1 MVSCSDTD
9 QRSRKKEIP
18 PKGNCHALQNRRHCN
33 NCCGLYQLPY
43 FIIPMKTI
51 YNIAALVVLCLYTMV
66 CGCNNSSRS
75 DHTQQDSTLSNA
87 QRSLLE
93 EGWYI
98 PKTTP
103 LGELSKEYGVKNKY
117 GQQDNYFDI
126 EIGNGCDVA
135 IKIVDVATDKCIRY
149 VFVPENSSANIQMIP
164 QGKYYLKLAYG
175 KDWMEYENGDGTL
188 VGKFTSNVTY
198 DRSVDI
204 FDFGRKN
211 STNVVNY
218 LLQINVVDSQLQN
231 SFGTIEISEAEFM
244 N

>member
-1 MVSCSDTD
+1 MY
-9 QRSRKKEIP
+9 K
-18 PKGNCHALQNRRHCN
+18 
-33 NCCGLYQLPY
+33 LPY
-43 FIIPMKTI
+43 IIIPMKKI
-51 YNIAALVVLCLYTMV
+51 NNIIALFVLALSTLL
-66 CGCNNSSRS
+66 CGCNNNSRS
-75 DHTQQDSTLSNA
+75 NQTQQDSTLSNA

-93 EGWYI
+93 EGWYV
-98 PKTTP
+98 PKTIP
-103 LGELSKEYGVKNKY
+103 SGELPREYGVKNKY

-126 EIGNGCDVA
+126 EIGKGCDVA

-175 KDWMEYENGDGTL
+175 KDWMEYDNGDGTIT
-188 VGKFTSNVTY
+188 GKFTSNVTY

-204 FDFGRKN
+204 FDFGKKN
-211 STNVVNY
+211 SSNVVNY

-231 SFGTIEISEAEFM
+231 SFGTVEISEAEFM

>member
-1 MVSCSDTD
+1 M
-9 QRSRKKEIP
+9 KKI
-18 PKGNCHALQNRRHCN
+18 NNLITIFILALSN
-33 NCCGLYQLPY
+33 L
-43 FIIPMKTI
+43 
-51 YNIAALVVLCLYTMV
+51 V
-66 CGCNNSSRS
+66 CGCNSGSRS
-75 DHTQQDSTLSNA
+75 DQVRQDSILSNI
-87 QRSLLE
+87 QSTLLE

-103 LGELSKEYGVKNKY
+103 SGELPKEYGVKNKY

-126 EIGNGCDVA
+126 EIGKGCHVA
-135 IKIVDVATDKCIRY
+135 IKIVDAVTNKCIRY

-175 KDWMEYENGDGTL
+175 KDWMEYDNGDGTIT
-188 VGKFTSNVTY
+188 GKFTSNVSY

-204 FDFGRKN
+204 FDFGKKN
-211 STNVVNY
+211 SSNVVNY

-231 SFGTIEISEAEFM
+231 SFGTIEISEAEFL

>member
-1 MVSCSDTD
+1 MKKINNIIALFVLGVST
-9 QRSRKKEIP
+9 
-18 PKGNCHALQNRRHCN
+18 L
-33 NCCGLYQLPY
+33 
-43 FIIPMKTI
+43 
-51 YNIAALVVLCLYTMV
+51 V
-66 CGCNNSSRS
+66 CGCNNNSRS
-75 DHTQQDSTLSNA
+75 DQTQQDSTLSSA

-93 EGWYI
+93 EGWYV

-103 LGELSKEYGVKNKY
+103 SGELPREYGVKNKY

-135 IKIVDVATDKCIRY
+135 IKIVDAATDKCIRY

-175 KDWMEYENGDGTL
+175 KDWMEYDNGDGTIT
-188 VGKFTSNVTY
+188 GKFTSNVTY
-198 DRSVDI
+198 DRSVDV
-204 FDFGRKN
+204 FDFGKKN
-211 STNVVNY
+211 SSNVVNY
-218 LLQINVVDSQLQN
+218 LLQINIMDSQLQN

>member
-1 MVSCSDTD
+1 MKRINNLIT
-9 QRSRKKEIP
+9 IFIL
-18 PKGNCHALQNRRHCN
+18 ALSN
-33 NCCGLYQLPY
+33 L
-43 FIIPMKTI
+43 
-51 YNIAALVVLCLYTMV
+51 V
-66 CGCNNSSRS
+66 CGCSSGSRS
-75 DHTQQDSTLSNA
+75 DQVRQDSILSNI
-87 QRSLLE
+87 QSTLLE

-103 LGELSKEYGVKNKY
+103 SGELPKEYGVRNKY

-126 EIGNGCDVA
+126 EIGKGCDVA
-135 IKIVDVATDKCIRY
+135 IKIVDAATNKCIRY

-175 KDWMEYENGDGTL
+175 KDWMEYDNGDGTIT
-188 VGKFTSNVTY
+188 GKFTSNVSY

-204 FDFGRKN
+204 FDFGKKN
-211 STNVVNY
+211 SSNVVNY

-231 SFGTIEISEAEFM
+231 SFGTIEISEAEFL

>member
-1 MVSCSDTD
+1 M
-9 QRSRKKEIP
+9 KKNNNII
-18 PKGNCHALQNRRHCN
+18 ALFV
-33 NCCGLYQLPY
+33 L
-43 FIIPMKTI
+43 
-51 YNIAALVVLCLYTMV
+51 ALSTLI
-66 CGCNNSSRS
+66 CGCNNNSRS
-75 DHTQQDSTLSNA
+75 DQTQQDTTLSNT

-93 EGWYI
+93 EGWYV

-103 LGELSKEYGVKNKY
+103 SGELPREYGVKNKY

-135 IKIVDVATDKCIRY
+135 IKIVDAATDKCIRY

-175 KDWMEYENGDGTL
+175 KDWMEYDNGDGTIT
-188 VGKFTSNVTY
+188 GKFTSNVTY

-204 FDFGRKN
+204 FDFGKKN
-211 STNVVNY
+211 SSNVVNY

-231 SFGTIEISEAEFM
+231 SFGTVEISEAEFM

>member
-1 MVSCSDTD
+1 MY
-9 QRSRKKEIP
+9 K
-18 PKGNCHALQNRRHCN
+18 
-33 NCCGLYQLPY
+33 LPY
-43 FIIPMKTI
+43 IIIPMKKI
-51 YNIAALVVLCLYTMV
+51 NNIIVLFVLALSTLV
-66 CGCNNSSRS
+66 CGCNNNSRS
-75 DHTQQDSTLSNA
+75 NQTQQDSALSST

-93 EGWYI
+93 EGWYV

-103 LGELSKEYGVKNKY
+103 SGELPREYGVKNKY

-126 EIGNGCDVA
+126 EIGKGCDVA

-175 KDWMEYENGDGTL
+175 KDWMEYDNGDGTIT
-188 VGKFTSNVTY
+188 GKFTSNVTY

-204 FDFGRKN
+204 FDFGKKN
-211 STNVVNY
+211 SSNVVNY

-231 SFGTIEISEAEFM
+231 SFGTVEISEAEFM